1 MGTIVMSAF
10 AIGASIVAATLS
22 GMAASVGVY
31 SQCYTSQEK
40 ELCKYNQD

>member
-1 MGTIVMSAF
+1 MGTIIMSAF

-22 GMAASVGVY
+22 GMAASLGVY
-31 SQCYTSQEK
+31 PQCYNSQEK